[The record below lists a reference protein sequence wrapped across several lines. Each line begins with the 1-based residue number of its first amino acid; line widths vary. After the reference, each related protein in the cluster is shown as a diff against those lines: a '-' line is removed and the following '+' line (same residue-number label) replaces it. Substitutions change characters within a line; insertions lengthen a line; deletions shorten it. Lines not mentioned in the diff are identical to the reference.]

1 MLPALAAIL
10 PTLIAAGVGAGAQ
23 GIAAGIEGDRPENRM
38 TPDQWLRYKGI
49 EQAKRAGG
57 IAAAQGAGAAR
68 RGALKDL
75 GSKAGYLGVGDLG
88 GAMMPAFRRAFQG
101 EQLRAQQRVGALEGA
116 AMQEKTGL
124 EAASKERR
132 AALAKMT
139 AMASSAAGKMSE
151 KAAEGTDLEGVPF
164 GAIGGGFQGA
174 IGLGGMASDLERRR
188 RRETL
193 GGTSRPLFGGSG
205 YGVYG
210 PSGLYG

>member
-1 MLPALAAIL
+1 
-10 PTLIAAGVGAGAQ
+10 
-23 GIAAGIEGDRPENRM
+23 M

-49 EQAKRAGG
+49 EEARRAGSVG
-57 IAAAQGAGAAR
+57 AAQVAGTAR

-75 GSKAGYLGVGDLG
+75 GSKAGYLGVGDIG

-101 EQLRAQQRVGALEGA
+101 EQLRAMQNVGALEGA

-124 EAASKERR
+124 QAASKERQ

-139 AMASSAAGKMSE
+139 AMAASAAGKVSE
-151 KAAEGTDLEGVPF
+151 KAAMGTGLEGVPF

-174 IGLGGMASDLERRR
+174 IGLGGMAGDLERRR

-205 YGVYG
+205 YGIYG